1 MTNMKTKAWFVFA
14 TIICSLF
21 LALNSASGAGVADE
35 SITTASGMPPCPIPE
50 KPIPHHNPVKPL
62 SCPIYYPGNGDR

>member
-1 MTNMKTKAWFVFA
+1 MKTKAWFVFA

-50 KPIPHHNPVKPL
+50 KPILHHNPGKPL
-62 SCPIYYPGNGDR
+62 KLPNLLPR